1 MKDKGMMIN
10 VNKSKV
16 LQITK
21 NKEERR
27 QCMIKMNGEN
37 LEFVDQYKYLGTI
50 FSNNGKINEEI
61 KNRIKLTTNV
71 YYQLNRTI
79 IGKPEIS
86 RETKLQIYK
95 TIYTPILLYGSESW
109 PINTKVKK
117 QIETTEMKYLRRV
130 VNKTRRDRERNTNI
144 RQELGVTPL
153 ENQIERKQL
162 KWFGHVSRMESKRLP
177 RKCLE
182 TRMEGRR
189 SKGRPRTKWIDS
201 VKSAGEKRQKTMS
214 EMKVMLTDRKE
225 WKKWV
230 EKDPTP

>member
-1 MKDKGMMIN
+1 MGRKYDKGMMIN

-79 IGKPEIS
+79 IGKPKIS
-86 RETKLQIYK
+86 RGTKLQIYK

-109 PINTKVKK
+109 PINT
-117 QIETTEMKYLRRV
+117 E
-130 VNKTRRDRERNTNI
+130 
-144 RQELGVTPL
+144 
-153 ENQIERKQL
+153 
-162 KWFGHVSRMESKRLP
+162 
-177 RKCLE
+177 
-182 TRMEGRR
+182 
-189 SKGRPRTKWIDS
+189 
-201 VKSAGEKRQKTMS
+201 
-214 EMKVMLTDRKE
+214 
-225 WKKWV
+225 
-230 EKDPTP
+230 

>member
-1 MKDKGMMIN
+1 
-10 VNKSKV
+10 
-16 LQITK
+16 
-21 NKEERR
+21 
-27 QCMIKMNGEN
+27 
-37 LEFVDQYKYLGTI
+37 
-50 FSNNGKINEEI
+50 
-61 KNRIKLTTNV
+61 
-71 YYQLNRTI
+71 
-79 IGKPEIS
+79 
-86 RETKLQIYK
+86 
-95 TIYTPILLYGSESW
+95 
-109 PINTKVKK
+109 
-117 QIETTEMKYLRRV
+117 MKYLRRV